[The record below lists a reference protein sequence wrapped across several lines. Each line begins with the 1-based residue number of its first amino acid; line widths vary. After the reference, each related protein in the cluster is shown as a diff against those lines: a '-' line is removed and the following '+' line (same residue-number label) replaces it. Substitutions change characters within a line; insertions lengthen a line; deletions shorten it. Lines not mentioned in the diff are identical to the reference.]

1 MKPPAR
7 NKVLLGAFCPGQVS
21 AATHTRFSMGI
32 AKPFIST
39 HLLICLMGLLGSV
52 SWAGDDN
59 TARSG
64 MVLNAAQTP
73 ALFPRELTG
82 NWGGLRAQL
91 LQRGVSLG
99 LESTHF
105 YQGSVSGDRNQDFDW
120 GGRVDV
126 FLNLDAAKLGLWE
139 GGGIRTHGELK
150 YGQLLAN
157 RGGAFLPGNTG
168 MMLPVADLEEF
179 VFSSIYL
186 TQQFGDKATLML
198 GKINAVDLLAGDAFL
213 GGWGN
218 TRFMN
223 LAFAAPLTG
232 ITPPVLMGA
241 ILSVRTDPFTF
252 TFMVYDTED
261 RTLDYL
267 PGDLFGN
274 GVTSQLGVKWNGS
287 MLERRTSMGLS
298 GTYSTKEGVNL
309 SEVLLPSDLQTTT
322 QKGSFNVALDASH
335 YVYEE
340 SGGAGRGV
348 GLFFKGAI
356 ADGNPNPVQRSVV
369 MGILANGMV
378 PGREKDTVGLGYYFY
393 EFSDDLQ
400 SAVAPLIKID
410 DEEGFEI
417 FYRMEVT
424 PWCSVSADLQIVNPA
439 TATRDSFVALGLRIN
454 IRF

>member
-7 NKVLLGAFCPGQVS
+7 NKVLLGAFRLGQVS
-21 AATHTRFSMGI
+21 DAMQTRFSMGI
-32 AKPFIST
+32 AKLFIST
-39 HLLICLMGLLGSV
+39 HLLICLLGLLGSV

-59 TARSG
+59 ATGSG

-73 ALFPRELTG
+73 ALFPKELTG

-91 LQRGVSLG
+91 LERGVSLG

-139 GGGIRTHGELK
+139 GGRIITHGELK

-213 GGWGN
+213 GDWGN

-232 ITPPVLMGA
+232 VTPPVLMGG

-274 GVTSQLGVKWNGS
+274 GVTFQLGAKWNGS
-287 MLERRTSMGLS
+287 ML
-298 GTYSTKEGVNL
+298 
-309 SEVLLPSDLQTTT
+309 
-322 QKGSFNVALDASH
+322 
-335 YVYEE
+335 
-340 SGGAGRGV
+340 GR
-348 GLFFKGAI
+348 
-356 ADGNPNPVQRSVV
+356 
-369 MGILANGMV
+369 
-378 PGREKDTVGLGYYFY
+378 
-393 EFSDDLQ
+393 
-400 SAVAPLIKID
+400 
-410 DEEGFEI
+410 
-417 FYRMEVT
+417 
-424 PWCSVSADLQIVNPA
+424 
-439 TATRDSFVALGLRIN
+439 
-454 IRF
+454 